1 MMLAVR
7 HLMRGVSMKIKEK
20 QRLALRNPVSEFS
33 GLPVREISRWQT

>member
-20 QRLALRNPVSEFS
+20 QRLMLKNPGSEFS
-33 GLPVREISRWQT
+33 GQAVGKISR